1 MSATDSDSLS
11 GMKQTV
17 LCTSVQWTCGHYTTT
32 IGVAPRY
39 CPVCT
44 GQTDV
49 KLLEARKASPFVEY
63 NGTTVNGR
71 WGMTT

>member
-1 MSATDSDSLS
+1 
-11 GMKQTV
+11 
-17 LCTSVQWTCGHYTTT
+17 
-32 IGVAPRY
+32 VAPRY

-44 GQTDV
+44 GQPDV